1 MLSAQSLLF
10 PTGPSLNNPRLKN
23 PLVVPFARYPR
34 RPCNG
39 WKLRLFRSNPN
50 TELTTMAVPAN
61 MELDPCGE
69 NMSFLV
75 RVISHPSA
83 LLLKVALA
91 NLRSL
96 VRFSIT
102 IVDMTG
108 QPTTNGLSP
117 RSARVILVDG
127 QRHSPCLETT
137 EVRRVALASM
147 ARWASRSASASH
159 TRFQASGVISATSF
173 AIPDGQCHFLPT
185 YIDDRIH
192 DVFE

>member
-10 PTGPSLNNPRLKN
+10 PTGPSLNNPCLKS

-34 RPCNG
+34 RPSNG

-61 MELDPCGE
+61 MELDPRGK

-91 NLRSL
+91 NFHSL
-96 VRFSIT
+96 VQFSIT

-108 QPTTNGLSP
+108 QSRRRTACRQDPRELFWWTDNATVPVGNC
-117 RSARVILVDG
+117 RSATRRCQHGTMGVP
-127 QRHSPCLETT
+127 QRS
-137 EVRRVALASM
+137 A
-147 ARWASRSASASH
+147 ASASH
-159 TRFQASGVISATSF
+159 TRFQASGVISATPF
-173 AIPDGQCHFLPT
+173 VIPDATAIFFLLT
-185 YIDDRIH
+185 
-192 DVFE
+192 